1 MPQQYTTRNEQ
12 KKKTTATTI
21 KQLKDRPLSGHKN
34 KSQIVHTVV
43 MKKKVHQFL
52 SCDPNGPVSNF
63 VGKPY
68 EK

>member
-1 MPQQYTTRNEQ
+1 MPQQCTTRHEE
-12 KKKTTATTI
+12 KKTTTI
-21 KQLKDRPLSGHKN
+21 TQLKDRPLSGHKN

>member
-1 MPQQYTTRNEQ
+1 MLQQCTTGNEE
-12 KKKTTATTI
+12 KKTTATTI

-52 SCDPNGPVSNF
+52 SCYPNDPVCNF